1 MSRRRS
7 PVINSSYEHATT
19 WLLAGLGIVALV
31 ARLVKQR
38 LPGCLDATMARV
50 LMVMAILL
58 LALPAKPDECDGI
71 VETLIAQTPDLRVD
85 KRVLAEGVDIVYLKH
100 PQAKAL
106 SVFCP
111 APPMSAAALS
121 LDWLEGLPP
130 PSYFQL
136 IGKLGSILTGVS
148 ADAISAG
155 AIECQKRALAS
166 KEEDGDLDSGGI
178 RFQCQAFIR
187 SGGGTALT
195 LARSA
200 NWPLSVRIGSDSL
213 PASSRP

>member
-7 PVINSSYEHATT
+7 PVINSSYEQATT

-31 ARLVKQR
+31 ARLAKQR

-50 LMVMAILL
+50 LMVMALLL
-58 LALPAKPDECDGI
+58 LALPAKADECDGI
-71 VETLIAQTPDLRVD
+71 VEALIARVD

-111 APPMSAAALS
+111 APSMSAATLS
-121 LDWLEGLPP
+121 SDWLEGLPP
-130 PSYFQL
+130 PSYFRL

-166 KEEDGDLDSGGI
+166 KEEDGNLDSSGI

-200 NWPLSVRIGSDSL
+200 N
-213 PASSRP
+213 